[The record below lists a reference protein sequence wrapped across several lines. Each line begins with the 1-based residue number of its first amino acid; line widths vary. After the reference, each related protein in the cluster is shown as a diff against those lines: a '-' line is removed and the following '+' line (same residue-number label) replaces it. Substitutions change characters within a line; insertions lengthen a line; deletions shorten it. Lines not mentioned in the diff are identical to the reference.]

1 MTEAM
6 DRFPDLVNNLWRV
19 CGVRLAV
26 PLLLEVPTYYNWTKD
41 KIRIM
46 CERSHIAAL
55 PKPPN
60 VVFKIADYMREV
72 IQTYWDREKLIIET
86 INEVR
91 KRKEACAT
99 TYILKQR
106 FLQKCNPTSQ
116 SACLKLFFFFFQ
128 KAILVQGK
136 VTEAA
141 TEIIYEAPCVLPK
154 NHRLFKLH
162 FEVEEPKILVI
173 TRSHESAMPDDPE
186 DNPSVLDF
194 VGEF

>member
-6 DRFPDLVNNLWRV
+6 DRFPELVNNLWRV

-99 TYILKQR
+99 IYILKQR

-116 SACLKLFFFFFQ
+116 SACLNLFFSFL
-128 KAILVQGK
+128 KRL
-136 VTEAA
+136 
-141 TEIIYEAPCVLPK
+141 Y
-154 NHRLFKLH
+154 LFKVRLRRPLQKPFTKH
-162 FEVEEPKILVI
+162 LVFCQKII
-173 TRSHESAMPDDPE
+173 DYSNYISKWRSPR
-186 DNPSVLDF
+186 F
-194 VGEF
+194 